1 MLLQRLSA
9 ITIVVPFSHIVI
21 FRNKKSE
28 SFDNLG
34 NNDATMTVSR
44 NHLWGKETLL
54 SLITWYFVKII
65 WDLKS
70 KEITKIILASSH

>member
-21 FRNKKSE
+21 FKKKKSE

-44 NHLWGKETLL
+44 NHL
-54 SLITWYFVKII
+54 
-65 WDLKS
+65 
-70 KEITKIILASSH
+70 